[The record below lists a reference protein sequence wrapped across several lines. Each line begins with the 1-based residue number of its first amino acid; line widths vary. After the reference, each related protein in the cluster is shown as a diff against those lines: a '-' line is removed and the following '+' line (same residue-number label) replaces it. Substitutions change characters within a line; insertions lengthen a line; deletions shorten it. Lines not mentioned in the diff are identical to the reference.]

1 MSVGDTL
8 TIVGNLTDDPELRF
22 TTGGVAMAR
31 FTIAST
37 PRTFDK
43 TTGQWTDGTALFLRA
58 TAWRELANNI
68 AESLTKGMRVVVTG
82 TLRQH
87 NWKTDQG
94 ENRSMLGIDVED
106 IGPSLKF
113 ATSKVTRAQRASS
126 GQLAQAAAD
135 PWSTAG
141 PAPVGATAGGFG
153 GEEPPF

>member
-1 MSVGDTL
+1 
-8 TIVGNLTDDPELRF
+8 
-22 TTGGVAMAR
+22 MAR

-135 PWSTAG
+135 PG
-141 PAPVGATAGGFG
+141 PPQAPLPSAPRRAASAAKSPRSRGARPA
-153 GEEPPF
+153 